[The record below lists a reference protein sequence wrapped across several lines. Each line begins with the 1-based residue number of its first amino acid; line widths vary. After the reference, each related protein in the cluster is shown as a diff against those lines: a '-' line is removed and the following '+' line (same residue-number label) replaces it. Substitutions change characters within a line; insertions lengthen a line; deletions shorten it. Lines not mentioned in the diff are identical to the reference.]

1 MSAACAARPSS
12 SLIATTLADEIAF
25 TTSARCAMLSSR
37 APMLANSASRR
48 APARRASPSSRCA
61 ELFLREPAE
70 LLGLPLEA
78 LIEPDDRQAERGRE
92 RDRRG
97 RDDRDDQP
105 GAERRKAEQD
115 LVLGGVRPSLDD
127 RNAAHAA

>member
-37 APMLANSASRR
+37 AADASEQASSARAGEPRLAVEALG
-48 APARRASPSSRCA
+48 
-61 ELFLREPAE
+61 ELLFRQTAQ
-70 LLGLPLEA
+70 LLGLPLQA
-78 LIEPDDRQAERGRE
+78 LIEPHDRQAERGRE
-92 RDRRG
+92 RHRRG

-105 GAERRKAEQD
+105 GTER
-115 LVLGGVRPSLDD
+115 
-127 RNAAHAA
+127 